1 MAIAPCPHCQKPL
14 TQPQNNAQ
22 HLARCV
28 YCGGAWARPEAL
40 QRCFGRELPVSTTS
54 ASARSCP
61 DCRVALT
68 AVPVGPVELDTC
80 PTCHG
85 AFFDH
90 GEIEKVQQLFQAS
103 QAPAPLKA
111 KARPKTNAALG
122 ASVQAAAVAMAAS
135 AAPAPPNG
143 VMDVVGSVAGGA
155 VDLVSSVDASDVVSG
170 LFSVLGLVFEILD

>member
-40 QRCFGRELPVSTTS
+40 QRCFGRDLPTS
-54 ASARSCP
+54 AAAPSARACP
-61 DCRVALT
+61 DCRVPL
-68 AVPVGPVELDTC
+68 AVVQVGPVELDTC
-80 PTCHG
+80 ATCHG

-90 GEIEKVQQLFQAS
+90 GEIEKVQQLYQAS
-103 QAPAPLKA
+103 REASPAKVKP
-111 KARPKTNAALG
+111 KARASAALG

-135 AAPAPPNG
+135 AAPAPPSG